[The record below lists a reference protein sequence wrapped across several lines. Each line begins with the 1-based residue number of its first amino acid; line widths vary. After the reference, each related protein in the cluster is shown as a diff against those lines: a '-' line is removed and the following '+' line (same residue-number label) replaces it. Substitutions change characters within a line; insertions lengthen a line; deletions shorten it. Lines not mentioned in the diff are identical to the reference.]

1 MQIYIKVNKLVNR
14 HINNRRLLI
23 NLSIKLFS
31 NYTDV
36 VIIGY
41 GIYGGL
47 ISKELAQNGI
57 KSIILEKESY
67 KSLNNSKGNSGVFH
81 SGVYNKPNS
90 LKKYYCQKGNIEL
103 QEYCNI
109 NNICYNMSGKLIVPN
124 NNNQLKKVLSLY
136 DNYKNYKEVEEFDN
150 YCKLLTLK
158 EANEYA
164 NVITNLGKDNKD
176 LKHILYIKNA
186 GYTNPK
192 QVFKS
197 IDREISNINNNKI
210 AIKYKEEV
218 VSLLYCSIDNRIII
232 KTNKNNIY
240 NCKYLINCGGNNS
253 LKIANEYYN
262 SNNFED
268 ISVFNESEP
277 INNLQDIYIPANYML
292 YKKMCNFNNNNNNNV
307 YNNDILIYQ
316 SPSNFSLG
324 VHTTPSLENKYS
336 NIKKYFIGPTV
347 DFNKSTF
354 ELIYNIL
361 VKLKMSKNNTNLI
374 KQYFVDAINSNKY
387 IGVYK
392 LSKIINDIKIFDYN
406 LYKTLKTKQ
415 LIRAPLLNTNKCIFE
430 KDFIIKTDNIN
441 KSIHLLNIQSPG
453 FTSAFSLSKDISMHV
468 IKKIN

>member
-1 MQIYIKVNKLVNR
+1 
-14 HINNRRLLI
+14 
-23 NLSIKLFS
+23 
-31 NYTDV
+31 
-36 VIIGY
+36 
-41 GIYGGL
+41 
-47 ISKELAQNGI
+47 
-57 KSIILEKESY
+57 
-67 KSLNNSKGNSGVFH
+67 
-81 SGVYNKPNS
+81 
-90 LKKYYCQKGNIEL
+90 
-103 QEYCNI
+103 
-109 NNICYNMSGKLIVPN
+109 
-124 NNNQLKKVLSLY
+124 
-136 DNYKNYKEVEEFDN
+136 
-150 YCKLLTLK
+150 
-158 EANEYA
+158 
-164 NVITNLGKDNKD
+164 
-176 LKHILYIKNA
+176 
-186 GYTNPK
+186 
-192 QVFKS
+192 
-197 IDREISNINNNKI
+197 
-210 AIKYKEEV
+210 
-218 VSLLYCSIDNRIII
+218 
-232 KTNKNNIY
+232 
-240 NCKYLINCGGNNS
+240 
-253 LKIANEYYN
+253 
-262 SNNFED
+262 
-268 ISVFNESEP
+268 
-277 INNLQDIYIPANYML
+277 
-292 YKKMCNFNNNNNNNV
+292 MCNFNNNNNNNNV

-392 LSKIINDIKIFDYN
+392 LSKIINDINIFDYN